1 LKDQLQF
8 IEPRQLCVGLYVHLD
23 LGWAKRP
30 FMFSSFKIQS
40 EDQVRKLR
48 QLGLDKIRY
57 DPERSDCEPLPIYT
71 SSAKKSTDEQA
82 APAEPSKT
90 PQQRRLEHLKQ
101 MNAVIRIC
109 EKSFAHDVSIAR
121 KLVRDLSTQP
131 DAAVEEAETLVDRLV
146 NSAVTKPDSVLHAVS
161 GHHTTPDDYEHALNV
176 AVLSLMLAKEIGVT
190 ASDARELGLAAL
202 FHDIS
207 NEEVPRYKSFIDQ
220 RCENR
225 VRTVKEAGLSDTV
238 QRLIMQHMEHVDGS
252 GSPSNLTGEEMDPLA
267 KVLSVVYA
275 YNSLCNP
282 NNPDNAMTPFEA
294 ITHMYATDHEKYDPQ
309 ALSLLMKMLGIYPP
323 GSIVQL
329 SNGTY
334 SIVLSMNPNQPQLP
348 IMRVHH
354 PTIPRETPLM
364 IDLSKESGITMK
376 NCMPPHELPREVFEY
391 LRPTRRVSYYFVPRK
406 MLDQPLPGI
415 AWAHAPQ

>member
-1 LKDQLQF
+1 LKDQQHY

-40 EDQVRKLR
+40 EDQIRKLR

-71 SSAKKSTDEQA
+71 SEKPK
-82 APAEPSKT
+82 AEPAAQSAESAKT
-90 PQQRRLEHLKQ
+90 PQQQRLERLKQ
-101 MNAVIRIC
+101 INAVIRIC
-109 EKSFAHDVSIAR
+109 EQSFAHDVRIAR
-121 KLVRDLSTQP
+121 ELVRNLSAQP
-131 DAAVEEAETLVDRLV
+131 EAAVEEAETLVNRLV

-161 GHHTTPDDYEHALNV
+161 GHHTTPDDYDHALNV

-202 FHDIS
+202 FHDVSKEDI
-207 NEEVPRYKSFIDQ
+207 PQYKSFIDH

-225 VRTVKEAGLSDTV
+225 ARIAKDAGLSDTV

-252 GSPSNLTGEEMDPLA
+252 GSPNRLTGAEMDPLA
-267 KVLSVVYA
+267 KVLSVVRA

-282 NNPDNAMTPFEA
+282 NNPDNAMTPFDA
-294 ITHMYATDHEKYDPQ
+294 ITHMYVADHGKYDEQ
-309 ALSLLMKMLGIYPP
+309 ALNLLMKMLGIYPP
-323 GSIVQL
+323 GSVVQL

-334 SIVLSMNPNQPQLP
+334 SIVMTANPESPQLP
-348 IMRVHH
+348 LTRIHH
-354 PTIPRETPLM
+354 PTIPRETPLVL
-364 IDLSKESGITMK
+364 DLSKENGILIQS
-376 NCMPPHELPREVFEY
+376 CLPPGQLPRKIFEY
-391 LRPTRRVSYYFVPRK
+391 LRPTKRVSYYFVPRK

-415 AWAHAPQ
+415 AWAHTPQ